1 MTITINLF
9 ATLAWLATWL
19 LIGVRLRKRLQAAPP
34 AHKHILDAVWL
45 TALCLHGWTIM
56 DNTWLPHG
64 VIIDFSDA
72 ASIVMWLCSGLLFL
86 AMLTRPLETL
96 GIFVV
101 PFTLSAML
109 LPLVASSNSVSLN
122 LANGLGVHIFISLM
136 AYSILTLA
144 ALQALLLALQNK
156 HLHNHHPGGLIRTLP
171 PLQDMES
178 LLFKLILLGVIL
190 LSFGLLSGALYVDN
204 LFSQHLVH
212 KTILSI
218 VAWVVF
224 TILLAG
230 HWLYGWR
237 GRIAI
242 RWTLSGFFIL
252 MLAFFGSKFV
262 LEFLVKPS

>member
-1 MTITINLF
+1 MTITVNLF
-9 ATLAWLATWL
+9 AALAWLATWL
-19 LIGVRLRKRLQAAPP
+19 LIGVRLRNRLRSNPP
-34 AHKHILDAVWL
+34 QYRNLLVTVWL
-45 TALCLHGWTIM
+45 VALGLHAVSILHNIWQPTA
-56 DNTWLPHG
+56 
-64 VIIDFSDA
+64 VSIDFTA
-72 ASIVMWLCSGLLFL
+72 AGSIVMWLCSLLLFV
-86 AMLTRPLETL
+86 AMLSRPLETL

-101 PFTLSAML
+101 PFTLTAML
-109 LPLVASSNSVSLN
+109 LPLLESGHTAAIHLN
-122 LANGLGVHIFISLM
+122 NGLGVHIFTSML

-144 ALQALLLALQNK
+144 ALQAMLLAWQNR

-171 PLQDMES
+171 PLLDMES

-190 LSFGLLSGALYVDN
+190 LSFGLLSGGLYVDN

-218 VAWVVF
+218 AAWVVF
-224 TILLAG
+224 TALLAG
-230 HWLYGWR
+230 HWQYGWR

-262 LEFLVKPS
+262 LEFLVKPT